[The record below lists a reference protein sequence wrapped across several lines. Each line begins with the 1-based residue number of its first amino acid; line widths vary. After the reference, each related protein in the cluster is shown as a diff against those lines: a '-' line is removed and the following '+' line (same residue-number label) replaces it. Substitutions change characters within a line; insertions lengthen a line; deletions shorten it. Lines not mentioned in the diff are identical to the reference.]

1 VQPAT
6 HQKEIVDF
14 DTALTQVPGG
24 VKVLKDL
31 ARIFLM
37 ECPKL
42 LKDFRQGLAD
52 ENVELTQRAA
62 HTLKG
67 AARILAANRL
77 AALAGELEK
86 LAKDKQLDTVRSRL
100 GEIEAAVIRPAEIIR
115 GLARLIRRINS
126 RHWLARFETPCRS
139 GGC

>member
-1 VQPAT
+1 MN
-6 HQKEIVDF
+6 QKEIVDF

-24 VKVLKDL
+24 VAVLKDL

-42 LKDFRQGLAD
+42 LKDLRQGLAD

-67 AARILAANRL
+67 AARILAAKRL
-77 AALAGELEK
+77 AGLAGELEK
-86 LAKDKQLDTVRSRL
+86 LAKDKQLDAVRSRL
-100 GEIEAAVIRPAEIIR
+100 GEIEAAVDQACGIIKAWR
-115 GLARLIRRINS
+115 G
-126 RHWLARFETPCRS
+126 
-139 GGC
+139 